1 MEIKEYTE
9 AVAKLISEHNEN
21 FIVETNDV
29 QKNNGLMLNGI
40 TIRTEGCMVSPV
52 IYTNAMYEHDL
63 TVEEAAEKIMEIY
76 EEHKDRMKDFDVNAI
91 QQFDAV
97 KDKIIARV
105 ISKDRNK
112 FIINSCPYAQFGD
125 LIVTFAIFV
134 EQNPG
139 GTASIKITNE
149 MMNSWKVN
157 LAQLIEAAYKNTSKL
172 FPLQVSAISEI
183 LKETM
188 DDACELPPEMKAELE
203 AELASQSSPMYV
215 VTNTSKYFG
224 AYFITDREAL
234 VKVASEIKDNRFF
247 ILPSSVHELVI
258 VPESQIQD
266 ASDLTTMVKEVNA
279 TQVAPDEVLADNVY
293 SFDAK
298 TEELRTIDGTII
310 PFIA

>member
-9 AVAKLISEHNEN
+9 AVTKLISEQNEN
-21 FIVETNDV
+21 FIVEANDV

-105 ISKDRNK
+105 INKNRNE
-112 FIINSCPYAQFGD
+112 IITNSCPYAQFGD
-125 LIVTFAIFV
+125 LIVTFAIYV
-134 EQNPG
+134 TQDPIN

-149 MMNSWKVN
+149 MMNSWNAN
-157 LAQLIEAAYKNTSKL
+157 LGQLIEAAYKNTKKL
-172 FPLQVSAISEI
+172 LPLEVLTMSEI
-183 LKETM
+183 LKQMMEH
-188 DDACELPPEMKAELE
+188 AGGLSPEME
-203 AELASQSSPMYV
+203 AELAAPDHLMYV
-215 VTNTSKYFG
+215 VSNTSRQFG

-234 VKVASEIKDNRFF
+234 MEVASEIKEDRFF
-247 ILPSSVHELVI
+247 ILPSSIHEMIVI
-258 VPESQIQD
+258 PESQVEDTD
-266 ASDLTTMVKEVNA
+266 ALITMVKEVNA

-293 SFDAK
+293 SFDAQ